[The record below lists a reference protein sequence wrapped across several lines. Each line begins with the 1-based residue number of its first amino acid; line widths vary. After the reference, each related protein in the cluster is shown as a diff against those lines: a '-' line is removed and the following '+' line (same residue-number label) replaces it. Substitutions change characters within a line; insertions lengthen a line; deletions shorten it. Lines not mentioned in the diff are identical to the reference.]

1 MQQPPG
7 FESADKHMVCRLHK
21 AIYGLKQ
28 APRAWFERL
37 ASTLIQLGFQTSKC
51 DPSLFTFASGGHHV
65 IMLVYVDD
73 IIITGDYLPLIQEL
87 TSKLNDQ
94 FALKQL
100 GDLEYFL
107 GIEVQKLR
115 NGSLLLS
122 QTKYIRDLLA
132 KANMSEAKPI
142 GTPMVASVKLSKHGS
157 DTLVDPDP
165 SFYRSI
171 VGALQYVTITRP
183 EISFSVNKACQFLSQ
198 PLESHWAAVKR
209 ILRYLNGTLNH
220 GLLLQPSLQAPLK
233 LTGFSDADWG
243 SDPDDRKST
252 SGSCIYLGPN
262 LISWW
267 SKKQTLVA
275 RSSTEA
281 EYRSL
286 ANTAAEVL
294 WIQSLLAE
302 LKVPF
307 STPVLYCDNLSTVAL
322 SHNPVL
328 HAKTKHMELDIFF
341 LREKVLN
348 KSLIVQH
355 LPAQDQVADLL
366 TKPLSAN
373 RFLALKEKL
382 RVVDRNTVT
391 QPTSV

>member
-171 VGALQYVTITRP
+171 V
-183 EISFSVNKACQFLSQ
+183 
-198 PLESHWAAVKR
+198 
-209 ILRYLNGTLNH
+209 
-220 GLLLQPSLQAPLK
+220 
-233 LTGFSDADWG
+233 
-243 SDPDDRKST
+243 
-252 SGSCIYLGPN
+252 
-262 LISWW
+262 
-267 SKKQTLVA
+267 
-275 RSSTEA
+275 
-281 EYRSL
+281 
-286 ANTAAEVL
+286 
-294 WIQSLLAE
+294 
-302 LKVPF
+302 
-307 STPVLYCDNLSTVAL
+307 
-322 SHNPVL
+322 
-328 HAKTKHMELDIFF
+328 
-341 LREKVLN
+341 
-348 KSLIVQH
+348 
-355 LPAQDQVADLL
+355 
-366 TKPLSAN
+366 
-373 RFLALKEKL
+373 
-382 RVVDRNTVT
+382 
-391 QPTSV
+391 